1 MRKIVFMSIDAENTG
16 VPRYPGLLG
25 NNFDK
30 AQITRHPQLPD
41 VCIAELDDGTDSTE
55 VYVELPD
62 APFDRLAIAEYCRV
76 VNLWHCTAHVPEL
89 EAGVNQDDQFTAVCM
104 LLLDV
109 GSALLDGVRTFVLT
123 VLEEEGAYAVFSD
136 TNQPMG
142 MVMLEVNDRPVLS
155 EFEEHHVS
163 LEKVIDVQ

>member
-76 VNLWHCTAHVPEL
+76 VNLWHCTAHVSEL

-104 LLLDV
+104 L
-109 GSALLDGVRTFVLT
+109 LLDGVRTFVLT

-155 EFEEHHVS
+155 EFEEHQVS
-163 LEKVIDVQ
+163 LEKVIDAK